1 MSAAFQIPTASQ
13 YCVFAAAKSSR
24 CHATETAFDFSCA
37 VIESA
42 LQAFIRLSYF
52 PWAGINFAAS
62 IIPPLGCIE
71 KQVPESIQLIR
82 ETCFIAADL
91 IVFGVTWRHATYR
104 NFQRLRRQN
113 ESSPTYTAILFRD
126 AFSSADADSAHT
138 FQTINLVTFFSDPI
152 TSILVSR
159 FLLNLQEVHRYRAD
173 HLQLSCLSESVGQGS
188 LQHFATKVIGSLG
201 ESLPP
206 PGDTSLEDE
215 PLAVEGASED
225 TVTA

>member
-1 MSAAFQIPTASQ
+1 
-13 YCVFAAAKSSR
+13 
-24 CHATETAFDFSCA
+24 
-37 VIESA
+37 
-42 LQAFIRLSYF
+42 
-52 PWAGINFAAS
+52 S

-82 ETCFIAADL
+82 EFTIISRTCFIAADL

-126 AFSSADADSAHT
+126 GTAYFLTLTVLNVLHCLPYIAFSSADADSAHT